1 MKALRTA
8 LDRDLEALR
17 TLQDGNSRPRHRLFD
32 PAALEMS
39 ERDLP
44 PEREGTG
51 GPRRRAAL
59 VDLDWIMTRICAAEA
74 KLALVKEGRQPSVG

>member
-1 MKALRTA
+1 
-8 LDRDLEALR
+8 LR

-39 ERDLP
+39 ERDLL

-51 GPRRRAAL
+51 GPRRS
-59 VDLDWIMTRICAAEA
+59 DLDWIMTRICAAEG
-74 KLALVKEGRQPSVG
+74 KLALVKEGRQLSVG